1 MRIIS
6 VDTNSTCLLVKS
18 TFQKKKGKHII
29 QIKRTIIIPATKVNY
44 VCKTEQSCAA
54 VLHNT
59 SDGHFLLQQLEK
71 KTPDHRVHY
80 ETAQMS
86 KKICRATYRRGRK
99 QKHAQQ
105 SKDVQVHSK
114 HNENTVKTYR
124 CITKIHLPTAHLVMI
139 AAV

>member
-18 TFQKKKGKHII
+18 TFQKKKKGKHII

-44 VCKTEQSCAA
+44 VCKTEQPCAA

-71 KTPDHRVHY
+71 KKP
-80 ETAQMS
+80 
-86 KKICRATYRRGRK
+86 
-99 QKHAQQ
+99 
-105 SKDVQVHSK
+105 
-114 HNENTVKTYR
+114 
-124 CITKIHLPTAHLVMI
+124 
-139 AAV
+139 